1 MGTFRFTGVE
11 VDLVNFTFGVVTK
24 LPIVT
29 SLSTKLVLGAATSEV
44 TLTADGSGFVYTR
57 TGGRITDVTAG
68 TLDTFSGHGN
78 GPFSG
83 EGFVWSDLNLSMATL
98 SNHLF
103 AENWPAF
110 RAYMFSR
117 ADSVFGTA
125 GDDLL
130 ASYAGNDTVTGGRGN
145 DTVFGGAGD
154 DKLSGVIGLDSLV
167 GGAGDDTLFGGLSAD
182 DLTGGAGRDAFV
194 FNTGLGGVQVDTIT
208 DFKFVDDVIKL
219 DNAVFTAFKTLG
231 TMVATRFH
239 IGVAAADAGD
249 RIIYDKAEGVLSY
262 DPDGDGNAAAVVFAH
277 LDPGTALGFRDIV
290 II

>member
-29 SLSTKLVLGAATSEV
+29 SMSTKLVLGGPTNEV
-44 TLTADGSGFVYTR
+44 TLTADGSGFAYTR
-57 TGGRITDVTAG
+57 IGGRITDVTAG

-83 EGFVWSDLNLSMATL
+83 EGFVWSNLNLSMATL

-125 GDDLL
+125 GADLL
-130 ASYAGNDTVTGGRGN
+130 ASYAGDDTVTGGRGD
-145 DTVFGGAGD
+145 DTAFGGAGD
-154 DKLSGVIGLDSLV
+154 DKMLGGVGLDSLL
-167 GGAGDDTLFGGLSAD
+167 GGAGDDRLFGGLGAD
-182 DLTGGAGRDAFV
+182 DLTGGGGRDAFV
-194 FNTGLGGVQVDTIT
+194 FNSATGAAQVDTIT
-208 DFKFVDDVIKL
+208 DFRFVDDVIKL
-219 DNAVFTAFKTLG
+219 DHAVFTAFKTLG
-231 TMVATRFH
+231 TMLATRFH

-262 DPDGDGNAAAVVFAH
+262 DRDGIGGVNAVVFAH
-277 LDPGTALGFRDIV
+277 VDPGTALGFHDIV